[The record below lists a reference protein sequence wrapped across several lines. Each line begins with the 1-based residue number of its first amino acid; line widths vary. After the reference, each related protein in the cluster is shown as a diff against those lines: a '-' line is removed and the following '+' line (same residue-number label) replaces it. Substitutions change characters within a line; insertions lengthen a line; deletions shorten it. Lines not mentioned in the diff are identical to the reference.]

1 MKQFAGKKTAAL
13 ILSVSLASFA
23 LTGCGS
29 EGERLFDQ
37 AGKDL
42 EQGYNSYALEGYQQ
56 AIEAGLDTA
65 LSWRGVGIANLR
77 MGNYEEAIEDFT
89 KALGFEKLKKAVR
102 IDLLSYRAT
111 ACAKAK
117 QYDAAM
123 TDCQTLVQEGAQN
136 SNTWFLTGE
145 VALAM
150 DAYEEA
156 ASSFDKAYEEEP
168 TYDMAIR
175 IYQVYLSEGM
185 EADGTRYLETA
196 LETEA
201 KTTEDQCSRGQIY
214 YYMEDYESAK
224 QELTQA
230 SRKKSREA
238 LLLLGMVYLAQK
250 DISNARSMYQE
261 YCNEVKDSARG
272 YNGLAQ
278 CDIAEGK
285 YADALDEISM
295 GLLSATTEEMQDL
308 LHNQI
313 VVYEKR
319 LDFAA
324 ALQLAKE
331 YLEKFPED
339 EEIRREKAF
348 LESRTQSGQSTS
360 DIFEIEVPEEG

>member
-1 MKQFAGKKTAAL
+1 M
-13 ILSVSLASFA
+13 SVSLVSSL

-29 EGERLFDQ
+29 EGERLFEQ

-42 EQGYNSYALEGYQQ
+42 EQGYNAYALEGYEQ

-65 LSWRGVGIANLR
+65 LSWRGIGIANLR
-77 MGNYEEAIEDFT
+77 LGNYEEAIQNFT
-89 KALGFEKLKKAVR
+89 KALGFGKLKKAVR
-102 IDLLSYRAT
+102 VDLLSYRAT
-111 ACAKAK
+111 AYAKAK
-117 QYDAAM
+117 QYDEAM
-123 TDCQTLVQEGAQN
+123 ADCQTLVQEGAQN

-150 DAYEEA
+150 DAYDEA
-156 ASSFDKAYEEEP
+156 AASFDKAYAGEP

-175 IYQVYLSEGM
+175 IYQVYLNEGM
-185 EADGTRYLETA
+185 EADGTRYLENA

-201 KTTEDQCSRGQIY
+201 NTTEDHCSRGQIY
-214 YYMEDYESAK
+214 YYMEDYESAR
-224 QELTQA
+224 QELTEA
-230 SRKKSREA
+230 SRKKNKEA

-250 DISNARSMYQE
+250 DVSNARSMYQE
-261 YCNEVKDSARG
+261 YCSEVKDSARG

-295 GLLSATTEEMQDL
+295 GLLSATTEEMKDL

-313 VVYEKR
+313 VVYEQR
-319 LDFAA
+319 LDFAT
-324 ALQLAKE
+324 ALQLTKE

-348 LESRTQSGQSTS
+348 LESRTQGSQTAS
-360 DIFEIEVPEEG
+360 DIFEIEVPEEGNS